1 MLAVRPLSAEA
12 PYPATKNRAVEAVW
26 SRRTAREE
34 TLLKLQKQRHAQALN
49 QRLLAA
55 QERSQMQKSASV
67 NSLHEAGRARD
78 ASIARANQLR
88 EEQAMRKQLQAQG
101 AAAARERERKAKVK
115 RASMEKTRMVEEV
128 ARYNREE
135 EMKRQQMLE
144 KVASQ
149 EAEERHQL
157 ASQILQADAAGRA
170 RQRDIAVR
178 KSEVIAERATQL
190 QGQLQRVQSAKTLRE
205 AVAMERARTDAHYRA
220 TAREDRVAKAKVTK
234 EEERRQYAR
243 RNAEEEA
250 RRVQALAQ
258 VHQREATSRVH
269 LARQIAMAAEG
280 GRERIL
286 QVAQERSREVA
297 GRAVA
302 LRRQRDAAVEAKMK
316 LEAERE
322 RQVQALG
329 AERERERRARAMRA
343 QELKES
349 ERLYYVQRNALEEA
363 RYDQRSLQSFERAA
377 AELTRPQ
384 SAQTLLL
391 TQSGSAGSLNL
402 ARTQSVDWLLTER

>member
-1 MLAVRPLSAEA
+1 MRPLSAEA

>member
-1 MLAVRPLSAEA
+1 MRPLSAEA

-88 EEQAMRKQLQAQG
+88 EEQAMRKQLQAAG

-280 GRERIL
+280 GRQRIL